1 MVKDAE
7 AHAAEDKKR
16 RAAIEARNQA
26 EALIHS
32 AEKQLKDNGDK
43 VAAADKQAVET
54 AIAALKEVKDGDD
67 TAAIEA
73 KTNDLTQALMKV
85 GEALYRAGQEGGG
98 ATGGDAG
105 PDAGASTGG
114 DQGAGGASSD
124 EKVVDAD
131 FEEVDDRKGKTA

>member
-32 AEKQLKDNGDK
+32 AEKQLKDNEGK
-43 VAAADKQAVET
+43 VAPADKQAVEA
-54 AIAALKEVKDGDD
+54 AIEALKGVKDSDD

-73 KTNDLTQALMKV
+73 KTNDLTGLSKTLTGLQTSPGINEIQDAQNELKANGYKV
-85 GEALYRAGQEGGG
+85 
-98 ATGGDAG
+98 
-105 PDAGASTGG
+105 
-114 DQGAGGASSD
+114 
-124 EKVVDAD
+124 
-131 FEEVDDRKGKTA
+131 EET